1 MTHRLRGAAS
11 IVLASA
17 VLAPVLAQADTVTAP
32 TTFAGLMGFL
42 VAIIDSIIVFIFALA
57 FLVLI
62 WKLIDAWIIHADNDS
77 KRSEGKMVAITA
89 VVVMALM
96 GSLWAILKLLQ
107 QGLGY

>member
-1 MTHRLRGAAS
+1 MPYRLTGAAS